1 MAVLTS
7 NGRKTDWKRPMYIS
21 LAESRA
27 TRFRRWSDAHQP
39 SENDNEIDV
48 ARLDSLAGADS
59 GIENTV
65 TAPPEGPRAP
75 WLVPGVGNTF

>member
-1 MAVLTS
+1 MAVLTR

-21 LAESRA
+21 LAGTRA
-27 TRFRRWSDAHQP
+27 MGFRRWSESHQP

-48 ARLDSLAGADS
+48 PRVDSLARADL

-65 TAPPEGPRAP
+65 TAPPEERRAP
-75 WLVPGVGNTF
+75 WLVPGMGNTF

>member
-1 MAVLTS
+1 
-7 NGRKTDWKRPMYIS
+7 MYIS
-21 LAESRA
+21 LAGTRA
-27 TRFRRWSDAHQP
+27 MGFRRWSEAHQP

-48 ARLDSLAGADS
+48 ARLDSLAGADL

-65 TAPPEGPRAP
+65 TAPPTAPCAP